1 MDYMGKINVKIP
13 FAFHK
18 KESTLKP
25 NSNPPPPKK
34 KSQSSM
40 TYENTVSFM
49 SDASCQVDKKFAKE
63 LDKVII
69 TNKKTKTQ
77 IEYLNFVKNRIDLQI
92 VNLVFSSIPK

>member
-1 MDYMGKINVKIP
+1 M
-13 FAFHK
+13 A
-18 KESTLKP
+18 
-25 NSNPPPPKK
+25 
-34 KSQSSM
+34 
-40 TYENTVSFM
+40 YENTVSFM
-49 SDASCQVDKKFAKE
+49 SDASCHVDKKFAKE

>member
-1 MDYMGKINVKIP
+1 
-13 FAFHK
+13 
-18 KESTLKP
+18 
-25 NSNPPPPKK
+25 
-34 KSQSSM
+34 
-40 TYENTVSFM
+40 M
-49 SDASCQVDKKFAKE
+49 SDASCQVDNKFAKE